1 MSRITPAEVTTNQTL
16 LMQLRNLVGRRHVV
30 TGNASSRFANGYRF
44 GGGPI
49 EAAVRPGS
57 LVEMWRVLEACVAA
71 DRIIIVQAA
80 NTGLTGGSTPDG
92 VYDRNVVVISTSRM
106 GGVYP
111 IRGGHQVVCLAGA
124 TLYHL
129 ERRLSALGREP
140 HSVIGSSCIG
150 ASVVGGVCNNSGG
163 ALVRRGPAY
172 TEYALFAQVDE
183 SGQLRLRNHL
193 GIQLGDDPETILR
206 NVEAGD
212 FDDADVE
219 SGGRVA
225 SAAIAYAEIVRK
237 IDEPAPARFNAD
249 PQRLYEA
256 SGSAGRVVVFAVRL
270 DTFAKV
276 ERSAVFYIGTD
287 APDELT
293 ELRRRILSESTCLPV
308 LGEYI
313 HREAFDLADRY
324 GKDTV
329 IAIRALGT
337 DRLPT
342 FFQVKGW
349 LDRLVK
355 RQRILSAST
364 SDRLLQ
370 TASALFPDHLPSHM
384 RAFRDRYEHHLI
396 LKVADDSVDFTRA
409 LLGELFPSASGDVF
423 ECTTDEA
430 QRAMLH
436 RFAVAGAAVRYR
448 ALHPDVVEDIVALDV
463 ALPRNARNWF
473 ERLPGDIEDLLIGKL
488 YYGHFFCHVFHQ
500 DYLAR
505 KGADLDALK
514 RRLLELMDARGA
526 EYPAEHNVGH
536 FYVAKPAL
544 ATHYR
549 QLDPTNVLN
558 PGLGKTSRLRNWQ

>member
-1 MSRITPAEVTTNQTL
+1 
-16 LMQLRNLVGRRHVV
+16 
-30 TGNASSRFANGYRF
+30 
-44 GGGPI
+44 
-49 EAAVRPGS
+49 
-57 LVEMWRVLEACVAA
+57 MWRVLAACLEA

-92 VYDRNVVVISTSRM
+92 IYDRNVVVISTSRI

-111 IRGGHQVVCLAGA
+111 IRGGQQVVCLAGE
-124 TLYHL
+124 TLYRL
-129 ERRLSALGREP
+129 ERRLAELGREP

-172 TEYALFAQVDE
+172 TEYALFAQVDAT
-183 SGQLRLRNHL
+183 GQLRLRNHL
-193 GIQLGDDPETILR
+193 GIRLGDDPETILQ
-206 NVEAGD
+206 NLQTGS

-219 SGGRVA
+219 SSERSA
-225 SAAIAYAEIVRK
+225 SAAAAYAEIVRK
-237 IDEPAPARFNAD
+237 VEEPTPARFNAD
-249 PQRLYEA
+249 PQRLYDA

-276 ERSAVFYIGTD
+276 EHSAVFYVGTN

-293 ELRRRILSESTCLPV
+293 DIRRRMLSELSSLPV

-313 HREAFDLADRY
+313 HRQAFDLADRY
-324 GKDTV
+324 GKDTFLAV
-329 IAIRALGT
+329 RALGA
-337 DRLPT
+337 DRLPM
-342 FFQVKGW
+342 FFRAKGW
-349 LDRLVK
+349 LDHVVN
-355 RQRILSAST
+355 RQRILSALT

-370 TASALFPDHLPSHM
+370 VASTLFPDHIP
-384 RAFRDRYEHHLI
+384 RRIRVFRDRYEHHLI
-396 LKVADDSVDFTRA
+396 LKVADDTVDFSRA
-409 LLGELFPSASGDVF
+409 LLGETFPSASGDMF
-423 ECTTDEA
+423 ECTADEA
-430 QRAMLH
+430 DRAMLL

-448 ALHPDVVEDIVALDV
+448 ALHPDLVEDIVALDV
-463 ALPRNARNWF
+463 ALPRNARDWF
-473 ERLPGDIEDLLIGKL
+473 ERLPTDVEALLIDKL

-500 DYLAR
+500 DYLAK
-505 KGADLDALK
+505 KGADLGALK

-544 ATHYR
+544 VAHYR